1 MTAGHI
7 LMNTRHPLQRI
18 PKLAPTLRRG
28 LRERRKDEVRQRL
41 FRAAVELFGT
51 RGFNA
56 TTVEDITRA
65 ADVGKG
71 TFFNYFKTKEML
83 LSSWAEL
90 RLDILR
96 RARSGALQGRE
107 PVKKV
112 LHRLLG
118 ALLEEPTRSRTTG
131 RCMLLGLLGSEPAA
145 EMLQDTTLRA
155 RRVLTDI
162 IVEGQKRG
170 EIRRNASAGDLAGLF
185 QQTFFGIMHLWILM
199 PGQNLKKRT
208 DTSFELFWAA
218 AAVPPQVRER
228 AR

>member
-1 MTAGHI
+1 
-7 LMNTRHPLQRI
+7 
-18 PKLAPTLRRG
+18 
-28 LRERRKDEVRQRL
+28 VRQRL

-96 RARSGALQGRE
+96 RARSEALHGSE
-107 PVKKV
+107 PVRDV

-118 ALLEEPTRSRTTG
+118 ILLQEPTRSRTTG
-131 RCMLLGLLGSEPAA
+131 RCMLLGLLGSEPVAD
-145 EMLQDTTLRA
+145 MLQETALQA
-155 RRVLTDI
+155 RQILADI
-162 IVEGQKRG
+162 MATGQKRG
-170 EIRRNASAGDLAGLF
+170 EIRRDAVARDLAELF
-185 QQTFFGIMHLWILM
+185 QQMFFGFMYLWILM
-199 PGQNLKKRT
+199 PSQNLGKRVNR
-208 DTSFELFWAA
+208 SFELFWAA
-218 AAVPPQVRER
+218 AVPPKSVRES

>member
-1 MTAGHI
+1 M
-7 LMNTRHPLQRI
+7 RQSRPLHRN
-18 PKLAPTLRRG
+18 PKPNIAPRLSR
-28 LRERRKDEVRQRL
+28 RERRKDEVRQRL

-71 TFFNYFKTKEML
+71 TFFNYFKTKETL

-96 RARSGALQGRE
+96 RARGEALEGSE
-107 PVKKV
+107 PVRKV
-112 LHRLLG
+112 LHRLLE

-145 EMLQDTTLRA
+145 DMLQDTALQA
-155 RRVLTDI
+155 RQILVDI
-162 IVEGQKRG
+162 MTAGQERG
-170 EIRRNASAGDLAGLF
+170 EIRRDAVARDLAELF
-185 QQTFFGIMHLWILM
+185 QQTFFGFMHLWILT
-199 PGQNLKKRT
+199 PGRNLTRRLN
-208 DTSFELFWAA
+208 TSFEHFWAA
-218 AAVPPQVRER
+218 AGVPPQVRES